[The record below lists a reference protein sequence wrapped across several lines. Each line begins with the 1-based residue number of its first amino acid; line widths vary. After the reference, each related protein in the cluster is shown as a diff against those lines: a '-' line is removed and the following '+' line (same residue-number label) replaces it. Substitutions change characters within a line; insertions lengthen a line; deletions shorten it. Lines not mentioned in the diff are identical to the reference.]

1 MSTVRKAAGA
11 VLMLLGLSAPAL
23 GADNLLT
30 LLIGGEAYDGP
41 PRFEVMFNGTVIGEG
56 AVESAIDT
64 ATVGRFADA
73 ADKSPYVQS
82 FYFEIPDAVFSPEG
96 EVRVRL
102 VNEAYGGD
110 GSNRDRN
117 LYLAAVTVNGQAVT
131 LSGLAT
137 LTQEGGVPNE
147 TLGEFLV
154 LPDNNQQGVSK
165 APEGGWP
172 GAETLKAPVTAE
184 AGTAPAE
191 RPPAA
196 VRQLEV
202 ASAAP
207 ADAAAPVAAAAPEQP
222 AGAELA
228 CQTDE
233 IFNVLGFNENSNDLT
248 PRLMQRL
255 DQIVAALG
263 TQSCKAT
270 ITGYSSTQ
278 GDYAT
283 NALFSVERAQNVLT
297 YLRQQGVRFAEVT
310 ATGAGETTQFGD
322 GLNANRR
329 VVINVR
335 P

>member
-1 MSTVRKAAGA
+1 MSTVGKAAGA
-11 VLMLLGLSAPAL
+11 ALMLLGLSAPAL

-30 LLIGGEAYDGP
+30 LLLGGEAYDGP
-41 PRFEVMFNGTVIGEG
+41 PHFEVMFNGTVIGQG

-64 ATVGRFADA
+64 ATAGRFADA

-96 EVRVRL
+96 DVRVRL

-110 GSNRDRN
+110 GSDRDRN

-137 LTQEGGVPNE
+137 MTPEGGVPNQ

-154 LPDNNQQGVSK
+154 LLDNNQQGVSK

-172 GAETLKAPVTAE
+172 GAESLK
-184 AGTAPAE
+184 
-191 RPPAA
+191 
-196 VRQLEV
+196 
-202 ASAAP
+202 
-207 ADAAAPVAAAAPEQP
+207 APVAAAAAPAEP
-222 AGAELA
+222 PPVAVRPLEEASAGAPGSGDGA
-228 CQTDE
+228 CQTEE
-233 IFNVLGFNENSNDLT
+233 IFNVLGFNENSNELT

-255 DQIVAALG
+255 DQIAEALG
-263 TQSCKAT
+263 AQSCRAS

-283 NALFSVERAQNVLT
+283 NALFSVERAQNVLA
-297 YLRQQGVRFAEVT
+297 YLRQQGVRFADVT
-310 ATGAGETTQFGD
+310 ATGAGETTQFGPE
-322 GLNANRR
+322 LNANRR
-329 VVINVR
+329 VVITVR